1 MRRALKAAIGWWLL
15 RKLPSDLGAGDI
27 CVVMSGDGGYRIA
40 KVLMAD
46 QSTVHIR
53 LYKDRFSKP
62 PGQVDTATL
71 SLGTI
76 DDADGFGVRRLPL
89 SRLTFAAWA
98 PLRIQRESVTDEEQE
113 GYWMREESKGG
124 TWG

>member
-1 MRRALKAAIGWWLL
+1 MRSMLKAAIGWWLL
-15 RKLPSDLGAGDI
+15 RKLPSDLDRGDI
-27 CVVMSGDGGYRIA
+27 CAVMSGDGEYRIA

-53 LYKDRFSKP
+53 LYKDRFFEP
-62 PGQVDTATL
+62 PSHVDTATL
-71 SLGTI
+71 SLGRI
-76 DDADGFGVRRLPL
+76 DDADGFGIGHLPL

-113 GYWMREESKGG
+113 G
-124 TWG
+124 